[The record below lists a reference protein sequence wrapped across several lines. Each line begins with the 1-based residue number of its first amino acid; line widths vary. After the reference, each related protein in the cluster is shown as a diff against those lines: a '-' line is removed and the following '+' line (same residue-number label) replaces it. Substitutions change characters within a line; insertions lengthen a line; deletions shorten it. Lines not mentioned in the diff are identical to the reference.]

1 MEIIKSVNEERV
13 VGIKGTDKE
22 LAKLAEAIDNEF
34 DWATVEQEYGLTGGF
49 FYNLFTELNGEEE

>member
-22 LAKLAEAIDNEF
+22 LARLALCLDELF
-34 DWATVEQEYGLTGGF
+34 DWGVAEEDYELPAGF
-49 FYNLFTELNGEEE
+49 FYSLSVALEGADD